1 MTPSPPTSNL
11 PVLSGP
17 FPPLL
22 PAPSGL
28 QIRLRNQDVVHL
40 ALDSEL
46 EAREEEEGLPPLM
59 DEGRMVAKGRYEALE
74 EEDELNC
81 RQARRALDEF
91 VRNRTPYA
99 VLASQSLQAVLG
111 EKNTLDF
118 ELPQVPFNMTPSF
131 GRIASTPPGLPNTL
145 SPSFSPRTSSA
156 SNTNDRRKDS
166 GIYLPSQRSPLS
178 PISPWGFNQV
188 DEKTGKGLREWLL
201 SRGKETGTQRKRE
214 CRSISF
220 HDFTPDMR
228 TGMHANVLVAHYS
241 GGGLHERADVYEVDL
256 PTTYIDPTTNLP
268 TQATQTWLWF
278 LISRP
283 VLTLSPTETNT
294 NPSPV
299 TDAWSIVDNHHASPP
314 STIRPPP
321 DFLMPIPTS
330 YVVFA
335 CPASNVTE
343 YPDCKDDSA
352 PPDLPAPSTSSM
364 HPLNPSHNR
373 TRTSPPSTAK
383 KIYKRKDYDFSFQG
397 VPIFEFNQASTF
409 HTPGRERFEILSIDN
424 LGSWYPTDASGLC
437 DLPEWQARLSAW
449 EEEVDTLGREERKED
464 DRAYR
469 DRGLEDPHARRGVWW
484 EMFYQAVYREER
496 KWRRVR
502 ECMSRGKCRIVVRW
516 VESESSPPLNQN
528 GNRNRKKNKTSPN
541 LGFSSDDADGDSD
554 MSDGA
559 GGGIGLGLGI
569 GLGVRMNGNSA
580 NRGDGKKIKERL
592 AGRRAV
598 SGPARVTRSEARRRS
613 GLGVFSTS
621 QETVVGPG
629 ILIGIGNGA
638 GSVGGSGMEM
648 ESSKS
653 NVAGGGSG
661 VVSKDKKRKK

>member
-1 MTPSPPTSNL
+1 
-11 PVLSGP
+11 
-17 FPPLL
+17 
-22 PAPSGL
+22 
-28 QIRLRNQDVVHL
+28 
-40 ALDSEL
+40 LD
-46 EAREEEEGLPPLM
+46 AKDEEEGLPPLM

-74 EEDELNC
+74 EKDELGC
-81 RQARRALDEF
+81 RRARTALDEF

-118 ELPQVPFNMTPSF
+118 ELPQVPLNMTPSF
-131 GRIASTPPGLPNTL
+131 GRIASTPSGSPNTL
-145 SPSFSPRTSSA
+145 SPSFSPHTSSA
-156 SNTNDRRKDS
+156 SNAIDRRKDS

-228 TGMHANVLVAHYS
+228 TGMHANVLVAHYN

-256 PTTYIDPTTNLP
+256 PTTYTDPTTNLP
-268 TQATQTWLWF
+268 TQGTQTWLWF

-283 VLTLSPTETNT
+283 VLSLSPTETNT
-294 NPSPV
+294 NPSPA
-299 TDAWSIVDNHHASPP
+299 TDAWSIIDDQKPSPP

-352 PPDLPAPSTSSM
+352 PPDPPAPSTSYTHSLA
-364 HPLNPSHNR
+364 PSYLNSASNSR

-397 VPIFEFNQASTF
+397 VPIFEFNQSSTF
-409 HTPGRERFEILSIDN
+409 RTPNRPLFNILSIEN
-424 LGSWYPTDASGLC
+424 LGSWYPSDASGFC
-437 DLPEWQARLSAW
+437 ELPEYQARLRAW
-449 EEEVDTLGREERKED
+449 DEEVDALSREERKAD

-469 DRGLEDPHARRGVWW
+469 DRGLEDPHAKRGVWW
-484 EMFYQAVYREER
+484 EMFYQEVYREER
-496 KWRRVR
+496 RWRRVR

-516 VESESSPPLNQN
+516 VESESSLSPSLGQKGKSN
-528 GNRNRKKNKTSPN
+528 GSRSRKRNKTSPN
-541 LGFSSDDADGDSD
+541 LGFSSDDAEGDED
-554 MSDGA
+554 MSDDA
-559 GGGIGLGLGI
+559 GMDLGLGLGI
-569 GLGVRMNGNSA
+569 GLGVRLNGNSA

-592 AGRRAV
+592 AGRRVA

-613 GLGVFSTS
+613 SLGVFSTS
-621 QETVVGPG
+621 QETVVGSG
-629 ILIGIGNGA
+629 VLIGIGNGA
-638 GSVGGSGMEM
+638 DSVGGGSGMGVVM
-648 ESSKS
+648 EGPKA
-653 NVAGGGSG
+653 NAAAGAAGG
-661 VVSKDKKRKK
+661 VSKDKRRKK

>member
-1 MTPSPPTSNL
+1 S
-11 PVLSGP
+11 
-17 FPPLL
+17 
-22 PAPSGL
+22 
-28 QIRLRNQDVVHL
+28 
-40 ALDSEL
+40 
-46 EAREEEEGLPPLM
+46 
-59 DEGRMVAKGRYEALE
+59 
-74 EEDELNC
+74 
-81 RQARRALDEF
+81 
-91 VRNRTPYA
+91 
-99 VLASQSLQAVLG
+99 
-111 EKNTLDF
+111 
-118 ELPQVPFNMTPSF
+118 
-131 GRIASTPPGLPNTL
+131 
-145 SPSFSPRTSSA
+145 
-156 SNTNDRRKDS
+156 
-166 GIYLPSQRSPLS
+166 
-178 PISPWGFNQV
+178 NQV

-241 GGGLHERADVYEVDL
+241 GGGLHERADIR
-256 PTTYIDPTTNLP
+256 PTTYIDLTTNLP

-299 TDAWSIVDNHHASPP
+299 TDAC
-314 STIRPPP
+314 TIRPPP
-321 DFLMPIPTS
+321 DFPMPIPTS

-516 VESESSPPLNQN
+516 VEN
-528 GNRNRKKNKTSPN
+528 
-541 LGFSSDDADGDSD
+541 GDSG

-569 GLGVRMNGNSA
+569 GLGVRM
-580 NRGDGKKIKERL
+580 
-592 AGRRAV
+592 
-598 SGPARVTRSEARRRS
+598 
-613 GLGVFSTS
+613 
-621 QETVVGPG
+621 
-629 ILIGIGNGA
+629 
-638 GSVGGSGMEM
+638 
-648 ESSKS
+648 
-653 NVAGGGSG
+653 
-661 VVSKDKKRKK
+661 